1 MSEVHLETTNLKVEL
16 GSIGIINGISLQ
28 ISQAEAV
35 GIIGPNGSGKTT
47 LFNALSGFVPLA
59 EGEIFLSGHN
69 ITKES
74 ADSRALHGIARVFQ
88 NSGIFRDMTLEENML
103 VALESRAN
111 TFNAVFP
118 WSKSYKQYLQIARQ
132 MLAEV
137 KLDSKLKQKA
147 SSLSG
152 GQMRLLEITRALAF
166 GAEIFLLD
174 EPTAGVSPR
183 MKDEVV
189 ALVKKLTALG
199 KTVLIIE
206 HDINLIQ
213 RFCSRIL
220 VLDAGKIVMDGPP
233 TEIRESQNLQEI
245 YFGSASSNS

>member
-1 MSEVHLETTNLKVEL
+1 MTECHLETREL
-16 GSIGIINGISLQ
+16 AVKLAEVSIINGISLK
-28 ISQAEAV
+28 ILKGEAV

-47 LFNALSGFVPLA
+47 FFNAISGFAPLSN
-59 EGEIFLSGHN
+59 GELFFDSHN
-69 ITKES
+69 ITRQS
-74 ADSRALHGIARVFQ
+74 ANARALLGMARVFQ
-88 NSGIFRDMTLEENML
+88 NSGIFRDMTVEENML
-103 VALESRAN
+103 VALESR
-111 TFNAVFP
+111 TGFLSPLFP
-118 WSKSYKQYLQIARQ
+118 WSKSYKRFVSTAKD

-137 KLDSKLKQKA
+137 NLESRFKNKA

-166 GAEIFLLD
+166 GAEILLLD

-189 ALVKKLTALG
+189 ALIKKLGSLG

-220 VLDAGKIVMDGPP
+220 VLDAGRIVLDGTPAEVRDSP
-233 TEIRESQNLQEI
+233 GLQEI
-245 YFGSASSNS
+245 YFGTNLSA